1 MRFLQ
6 GLDSFA
12 PIAAAKFLIDFP
24 VAGLLGAGFT
34 ASVIS
39 QSRNARRNSY
49 SPISVLDS
57 NSTDASTSRALRDPP
72 PSESDAV
79 DTRFASAVD
88 AIAALDRAERRTQGL
103 STDRMVDQMEKAMSQ
118 ADSQLPLP
126 PSSRGPTGDRTGN
139 AAAAATEGASGATS
153 TGRSN
158 AAPSREVP
166 SVANPWANR
175 RVAARSSAAIAE
187 AEKEAAAVAA
197 AAQLP
202 EPTCL
207 APSVESPMP
216 SRFAHNDESDASSG
230 APDVPT
236 SPGPSST
243 SFEVTFLSNSLG
255 VSIAEPLPDDP
266 FALPVIAAVDID
278 IASVRVGKGGS
289 ERLAGLGATAAAE
302 WLPKEGDRL
311 ESVNGEYLN
320 GRKIGRSGNSDAVD
334 NSSNTT
340 SDLYDAALNRIA
352 SAPRPLLLGFVR
364 QDENLGGDTGKLS
377 AAEAEAAAAAEAFF
391 EAVAAADASGGDEIL
406 SGEGPREL

>member
-12 PIAAAKFLIDFP
+12 PIAAAKFLIDYP

-39 QSRNARRNSY
+39 QARNARRNSY

-72 PSESDAV
+72 PSETDAV

-103 STDRMVDQMEKAMSQ
+103 SADRMVDQMEKAMSQ
-118 ADSQLPLP
+118 ADSQLPLT
-126 PSSRGPTGDRTGN
+126 PSSRGPGDRTGN
-139 AAAAATEGASGATS
+139 AAAATEGASAATS

-175 RVAARSSAAIAE
+175 QVAARSSAAIAE

-202 EPTCL
+202 EPTYV

-216 SRFAHNDESDASSG
+216 SRFAHNDESDVSSG

-255 VSIAEPLPDDP
+255 VSITEPLPDDP
-266 FALPVIAAVDID
+266 FALPVVAAVDID
-278 IASVRVGKGGS
+278 IASVRVGKGSS
-289 ERLAGLGATAAAE
+289 ERLAGLGATAAVE
-302 WLPKEGDRL
+302 WLPKLGDRL

-320 GRKIGRSGNSDAVD
+320 GRKIGSSGNGDAAA
-334 NSSNTT
+334 SSNTR
-340 SDLYDAALNRIA
+340 SDLYDAALDKIA
-352 SAPRPLLLGFVR
+352 RAPRPLVLGFVR
-364 QDENLGGDTGKLS
+364 QDENLGGEGGKLS

-391 EAVAAADASGGDEIL
+391 EAVAAADASGDDEIL